1 MTYKLELILVLKKN
15 EIKKLINI
23 KSLKNYVYFMIYLY
37 WTPRFLHEIN
47 SFGTKI
53 KNIKLDRTH
62 VAKLNSY

>member
-1 MTYKLELILVLKKN
+1 
-15 EIKKLINI
+15 
-23 KSLKNYVYFMIYLY
+23 MIYLY

-62 VAKLNSY
+62 VAKLNSYWNPIFTLNQLTWHKNLKT